1 LWFNAVIEETFWE
14 KARERSGF
22 AAFSHGIGVF
32 FFLVVGSL
40 ALLAL
45 YLRRIGWRR
54 GIVINSCGV
63 ALFEVFGI
71 WCRCTWWAAEFVIA
85 DSLEAHGML

>member
-1 LWFNAVIEETFWE
+1 LWFDIVIEETLWE
-14 KARERSGF
+14 EARERGGF
-22 AAFSHGIGVF
+22 AAFSHSIGF
-32 FFLVVGSL
+32 FFLVVVGL

-45 YLRRIGWRR
+45 YMRSIGWRR
-54 GIVINSCGV
+54 GIFINGCGV

-71 WCRCTWWAAEFVIA
+71 WCWRTWWAAEFVIA